1 MNSKISLAKNSIYN
15 VLYRMLNVFF
25 PLISATYI
33 ARIILAKGV
42 GEVSYAQ
49 NIVSYFTTL
58 AALGIPNYGIREI
71 AKIRNDNKLVNR
83 TFSEL
88 VTINALSTTVCFIV
102 YILMIFWIPSFRDN
116 TIMYYAVGL
125 MIPFNYINVDWFY
138 QGNEDYSYIT
148 KRSFIIKFISLFAM
162 FCFVR
167 TERDAAIYALITS
180 LATGG
185 NNIFNIIH
193 LKHYGIKF
201 QFRNLNLKKHLKSII
216 ILLSSVIAVEFY
228 TMLDTTMIGIFCDSS
243 SVAYYTNSM
252 KLVKILI
259 TVVTAIGGVLLP
271 RLSLYYSKGD
281 IEKCEQVVN
290 KVFRIMLL
298 LFVPCEIGLILTANI
313 VMPFLFGESFLPAV
327 LTLRISALLICTLGF
342 SNLFG
347 TQLLMTFGAERK
359 LLICTVM
366 GAVSNVIVNLILIP
380 IFQQNGAAV
389 ASVISETIVTLMTV
403 IYSGKYIKIRLSK
416 HYIWTLFLSST
427 AMIIIVLYI
436 MSMHMNNLL
445 QLGCSILFGAV
456 SYFGVNSIMKSSD
469 LNEILNM
476 IIRKKG

>member
-1 MNSKISLAKNSIYN
+1 
-15 VLYRMLNVFF
+15 
-25 PLISATYI
+25 
-33 ARIILAKGV
+33 
-42 GEVSYAQ
+42 
-49 NIVSYFTTL
+49 
-58 AALGIPNYGIREI
+58 
-71 AKIRNDNKLVNR
+71 
-83 TFSEL
+83 
-88 VTINALSTTVCFIV
+88 
-102 YILMIFWIPSFRDN
+102 
-116 TIMYYAVGL
+116 
-125 MIPFNYINVDWFY
+125 
-138 QGNEDYSYIT
+138 
-148 KRSFIIKFISLFAM
+148 
-162 FCFVR
+162 
-167 TERDAAIYALITS
+167 
-180 LATGG
+180 
-185 NNIFNIIH
+185 
-193 LKHYGIKF
+193 
-201 QFRNLNLKKHLKSII
+201 
-216 ILLSSVIAVEFY
+216 
-228 TMLDTTMIGIFCDSS
+228 MIGIFCDSS

-347 TQLLMTFGAERK
+347 IQLLMTFGAERK